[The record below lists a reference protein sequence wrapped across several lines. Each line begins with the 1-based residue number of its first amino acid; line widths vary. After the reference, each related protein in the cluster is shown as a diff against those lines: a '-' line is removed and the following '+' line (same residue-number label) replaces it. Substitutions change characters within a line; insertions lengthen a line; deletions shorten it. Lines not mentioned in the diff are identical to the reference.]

1 MKKIVA
7 FILALVLA
15 LSLVACGDPSNY
27 HIGIGNYNW
36 NHIHFSDAIEGHC
49 GTVLSWCDDET
60 GIEVNTAEYRSMFLS
75 EGSYILFEDSSLCPY
90 CH

>member
-1 MKKIVA
+1 MKKIIA
-7 FILALVLA
+7 FILVLVLA
-15 LSLVACGDPSNY
+15 LSLVASSNY